1 MTIGQ
6 FFFKYRS
13 YTPTIFLIPLFL
25 YGRPTI
31 LTLIIGFIIL
41 LIGESIRFWGVSY
54 AGGETR
60 TTKVG
65 ASNLV
70 TQGPFA
76 YVRNPLYAGNM
87 LIYFGISV
95 MDNSL
100 FPYLQIIGIV
110 YFYIQ
115 YHFIVKDEEN
125 FLRGKFKEKYDDYYN
140 SVPSFIPNFKK
151 YDAAKQSNLKS
162 NKKEAYRSEKRTFQA
177 ISWILILIILTFIL
191 INA

>member
-1 MTIGQ
+1 MPIGQ

-25 YGRPTI
+25 YGRPTL
-31 LTLIIGFIIL
+31 LTLIAGFLIL
-41 LIGESIRFWGVSY
+41 LTGESMRFWGVSY

-65 ASNLV
+65 ASVLV

-76 YVRNPLYAGNM
+76 YIRNPLYAGNM
-87 LIYFGISV
+87 LIYFGISI

-100 FPYLQIIGIV
+100 FPYLQIIGII

-115 YHFIVKDEEN
+115 YHFIVKDEEK
-125 FLRGKFKEKYDDYYN
+125 FLRGKFKEKYEEYYS
-140 SVPSFIPNFKK
+140 SVPSFLPNFKK
-151 YDAAKQSNLKS
+151 YESSLQTVLKP
-162 NKKEAYRSEKRTFQA
+162 NYKEAYRSEKRTFQA
-177 ISWILILIILTFIL
+177 ISWILVLIILTYIL